1 MLSNHNTPFI
11 RELYKDYIKGFSI
24 VKARR
29 NVNSKASGRVKIEEI
44 VSGFFNFVKIYFKYE
59 FRKS

>member
-11 RELYKDYIKGFSI
+11 RDLYECFKFNI

-29 NVNSKASGRVKIEEI
+29 NVNSKGSGRGEIEEI
-44 VSGFFNFVKIYFKYE
+44 VVVNY
-59 FRKS
+59 